1 MQNDT
6 ILPQKL
12 LIRFNVISPLSQID
26 RHFRKAIIRTKGSF
40 SYLYLLHSP
49 QLRNN
54 EYQSMIAEIIAVGSE
69 MLTPFRQD
77 TNSLFLTAGLNDL
90 GVSVA
95 FKSIIGDNIAHLTSA
110 AANAI
115 ARADIVIFSG
125 GLGPTEDDL
134 TREAVAAAM
143 RRELHRDPAIITD
156 LYKRYAARRIVMPPN
171 NAKQADILE
180 GAIMLTNTNGSA
192 PGQYLDTVVDGH
204 RKIVILLPGP
214 PNELKPLF
222 DLQCKPRLAVTL
234 PPRHLA
240 KRMLRM
246 ALIPESQ
253 VDARTAPIYQQYGD
267 IETTILA
274 GSGEIQLH
282 FFCAKPTLAEAQT
295 RVDEL
300 AEKIEAEMD
309 DAIFSSH
316 GESLEE
322 VVLLHLGMRHLTLA
336 AAESCTGGLLAERLT
351 AIPGSSRY
359 FLGGAVVYSDE
370 LKTTFADVPTE
381 LIATQGPVSAEVARA
396 LAEGIRSRTGASL
409 GVAITGIAGPG
420 PGEPGPDANKPIGLV
435 YVALAD
441 GEDVQVKEL
450 NLPGDRERIR
460 YWASQHALEL
470 IRRHLL

>member
-1 MQNDT
+1 
-6 ILPQKL
+6 
-12 LIRFNVISPLSQID
+12 
-26 RHFRKAIIRTKGSF
+26 
-40 SYLYLLHSP
+40 
-49 QLRNN
+49 
-54 EYQSMIAEIIAVGSE
+54 MIAEIIAVGSE

-77 TNSLFLTAGLNDL
+77 TNSLYITAGFNDL

-95 FKSIIGDNIAHLTSA
+95 FKTIIGDSITHLTSA
-110 AANAI
+110 ARIAI
-115 ARADIVIFSG
+115 ARADVVIFSG
-125 GLGPTEDDL
+125 GLGPTEDDM
-134 TREAVAAAM
+134 TREAVASALNL
-143 RRELHRDPAIITD
+143 ELHRDAAIITD
-156 LYKRYAARRIVMPPN
+156 LYKRYAARKIVMPPN
-171 NAKQADILE
+171 NAKQADILD
-180 GAIMLTNTNGSA
+180 GATMLANANGSA

-222 DLQCKPRLAVTL
+222 DLQCKPRLAASL

-246 ALIPESQ
+246 ALIPESV
-253 VDARTAPIYQQYGD
+253 VDARTAPIYQQFTD
-267 IETTILA
+267 IDTTILA

-282 FFCAKPTLAEAQT
+282 FLCAKPTLAEAQA

-336 AAESCTGGLLAERLT
+336 AAESCTGGLLAQRLT
-351 AIPGSSRY
+351 AVPGSSRY
-359 FLGGAVVYSDE
+359 FLGGAVVYSDA
-370 LKTTFADVPTE
+370 LKTTFADVPAE
-381 LIATQGPVSAEVARA
+381 LIAANGPVSPEVVRS
-396 LAEGIRSRTGASL
+396 LAEGIRARTGASL
-409 GVAITGIAGPG
+409 GIAITGIAGPG
-420 PGEPGPDANKPIGLV
+420 PGEAGPDANKPIGLV
-435 YVALAD
+435 YVALAN
-441 GEDVQVKEL
+441 GEDTQVKEL
-450 NLPGDRERIR
+450 NLTGDRDRIR